1 MASMIYDVIVVGGG
15 AGGTSAA
22 SFLAR
27 EGISTLLLDKSA
39 FPRDTV
45 RSDGLMPQA
54 VYWLDRLGCADEVL
68 AAAKGCIKACEL
80 YVDGNRLLIGR
91 FPDDTIY
98 PDFAILI
105 VRRRFDEIMLG
116 NAVTQGARF
125 EGKTIVRG
133 IEYEHDCVRVLA
145 EVDRK
150 PVSFKGR
157 IVIGADGTSS
167 TVSRAIGNALKDG
180 VLGLSVRTTYRNVNA
195 DGAGIRVYFNRE
207 YFPSYGWLFVDD
219 HGSACVGIGCAVD
232 KNFPVTDNLS
242 TGLRR
247 FIETDLADTLAH
259 ATRVGPYCG
268 AISGYY
274 RPNSI
279 AADRVV
285 LIGDAA
291 NQADPLNRGG
301 IHTAMESAYCAA
313 QACRHALSVGDFSRD
328 TLKRYE
334 NLWSAQFEP
343 DWRVSEIFMSI
354 ARNPNLK
361 DFSLFVLKQVG
372 GLTAADPQFRDFA
385 SGVFSGVVSQS
396 TWLSPRALYD
406 AFPKDLNTWLA
417 LLKSNGREFNTG
429 AAAGSIRLVY
439 GAIASTAKAGLGLAR
454 SPGTTID
461 WGMDVVTKTIRLAD
475 RQIATP
481 TSAQAFLA
489 TGNGA

>member
-1 MASMIYDVIVVGGG
+1 MIYDVIVAGGG

-27 EGISTLLLDKSA
+27 QGISTLLLDKSA
-39 FPRDTV
+39 SPRDTV

-54 VYWLDRLGCADEVL
+54 VYWLDRLGCANEVL
-68 AAAKGCIKACEL
+68 AAARGCIKACEL
-80 YVDGNRLLIGR
+80 YVDGERLLVGR

-105 VRRRFDEIMLG
+105 VRRRFDEIMLQ
-116 NAVTQGARF
+116 NAINQGARF

-133 IEYEHDCVRVLA
+133 IEYDQDSVRVLA

-150 PVSFKGR
+150 PVSFQGK

-167 TVSRAIGNALKDG
+167 TVSRAISNTLKDG
-180 VLGLSVRTTYRNVNA
+180 VLGLSVRTTYRDV
-195 DGAGIRVYFNRE
+195 DSEGAGIRVYFNRE

-219 HGSACVGIGCAVD
+219 HGSACVGIGCAAD

-242 TGLRR
+242 NGLRQ
-247 FIETDLADTLAH
+247 FIETDLADTLAN
-259 ATRVGPYCG
+259 ATRCGPFCG

-313 QACRHALSVGDFSRD
+313 EACRHALSVGDFSRD
-328 TLKRYE
+328 TLKHYE
-334 NLWSAQFEP
+334 NLWSAQFEQ
-343 DWRVSEIFMSI
+343 DWRMSEIFMSI
-354 ARNPNLK
+354 ARNPSLK

-372 GLTAADPQFRDFA
+372 ELTAADPQFRDFA

-417 LLKSNGREFNTG
+417 LLKNNGGELNNG
-429 AAAGSIRLVY
+429 AAVGSVRLAY
-439 GAIASTAKAGLGLAR
+439 GAIASVAKAGLGLAR
-454 SPGTTID
+454 SPGTTLD
-461 WGMDVVTKTIRLAD
+461 WGMDVVTKAARLAE
-475 RQIATP
+475 RQLATS
-481 TSAQAFLA
+481 TSTEAFLT
-489 TGNGA
+489 TGDGA

>member
-1 MASMIYDVIVVGGG
+1 MLR
-15 AGGTSAA
+15 SA
-22 SFLAR
+22 
-27 EGISTLLLDKSA
+27 I
-39 FPRDTV
+39 
-45 RSDGLMPQA
+45 
-54 VYWLDRLGCADEVL
+54 
-68 AAAKGCIKACEL
+68 
-80 YVDGNRLLIGR
+80 
-91 FPDDTIY
+91 
-98 PDFAILI
+98 
-105 VRRRFDEIMLG
+105 
-116 NAVTQGARF
+116 TQGARF

-167 TVSRAIGNALKDG
+167 TVSRAIGNTLKDG

-247 FIETDLADTLAH
+247 FIETDLADTLAY

-313 QACRHALSVGDFSRD
+313 QACRHALLVGEFSRD

-417 LLKSNGREFNTG
+417 LLKINGGELING

-481 TSAQAFLA
+481 TSAEAFLA